1 MPDLPKLA
9 KPLRP
14 CPYAHRPRAVCGLAL
29 AILLAAVPCI
39 SAQSINDQPPAH
51 IAPAPALKVDI
62 NRASIL
68 QLMKVHGITQS
79 YAQRIIAGRPY
90 NNKGQLKI
98 NGILPPQ
105 VYETAKDHLIAHHI
119 K

>member
-39 SAQSINDQPPAH
+39 SAQN
-51 IAPAPALKVDI
+51 I